1 MLSFLFLVA
10 GVAALALAV
19 VLPLRALLRWRG
31 KPLALPPP
39 DGVGRDR
46 GWLATS
52 GSLAVA
58 GMLCL
63 FAGTSIVQVGAD
75 EVGLLRKIYGGRSLP
90 AGRVI
95 ATNGENGFQAQ
106 VLPPGVSFRPLIR
119 LTHNIDLLPMVE
131 IPNGAYGRMQAA
143 DGAPMP
149 ADQVLA
155 DSWPE
160 DLSARMLDATFFL
173 GEERPG
179 AGPRGQRGAQTSI
192 LKPGRYPLNLYLF
205 RVEVRLPD
213 RTITY
218 DRTGPHVQ
226 RQDRPQ
232 VDLTSV
238 IEVPAGHVG
247 VVKSN
252 VSERGRNCAEERAP
266 ARAEALSVA
275 LVPNGCRGVWREA
288 LLPGAYYMNRDAYAV
303 TLVDVRLQ
311 TWEYK
316 GGYDERRI
324 NLTVDQRGEIQ
335 QSATVTN
342 VPMPREAADR
352 AVMVRVEGWDVPQ
365 ELRVLVQ
372 VTPQNAPFVVASV
385 GGLAEIEDRVITP
398 MIRSVVRNVVG
409 SEIEVG
415 GTRRPTRVLDL
426 IDHRDA
432 IETTIERLVREEAA
446 KAGLEVNQLR
456 LGESVLPPELLVA
469 RRREQLAQQL
479 RQAYQ
484 QETIAQE
491 ERVKTEQARAT
502 ADQQRELVR
511 AQIAVQVSE
520 RTMVERQN
528 LGEAERRYLESLA
541 HGQEAQANVLG
552 PSNALL
558 LQALQQVLA
567 TLREKPELISLAPR
581 LVPQTLVT
589 GGGTGLEG
597 IAAMLRGPVPPEAAP
612 VPTTRPPPLPS
623 R

>member
-1 MLSFLFLVA
+1 MLSFLFLIA
-10 GVAALALAV
+10 GAAALLLAAA
-19 VLPLRALLRWRG
+19 LPLRIWMQRRAS
-31 KPLALPPP
+31 PPALPGP
-39 DGVGRDR
+39 GGSITARST
-46 GWLATS
+46 LATS
-52 GSLAVA
+52 GALAGA
-58 GMLCL
+58 GVLCL
-63 FAGTSIVQVGAD
+63 FAWASIVQVGAD
-75 EVGLLRKIYGGRSLP
+75 EVGHLRKIYGGRSMP

-95 ATNGENGFQAQ
+95 ATGGENGFQAQ

-119 LTHNIDLLPMVE
+119 LTHDIDFLPMVE
-131 IPNGAYGRMQAA
+131 VPNGTYGRIQAA

-149 ADQVLA
+149 SDQVMA
-155 DSWPE
+155 DGWSE
-160 DLSARMLDATFFL
+160 SEAARMLDATHFL

-179 AGPRGQRGAQTSI
+179 AGPRGQRGAQTTI

-205 RVEVRLPD
+205 RVEVRLAD
-213 RTITY
+213 RTVTY
-218 DRTGPHVQ
+218 DLNGLRLVRH
-226 RQDRPQ
+226 DRAQ
-232 VDLTSV
+232 TEITSV

-252 VSERGRNCAEERAP
+252 VTERGRDCREERAP
-266 ARAEALSVA
+266 AQAEALTVA
-275 LVPNGCRGVWREA
+275 LVPNGCRGVWRNP
-288 LLPGAYYMNRDAYAV
+288 LFPGAYYMNRDAYAV

-311 TWEYK
+311 TWEYR

-335 QSATVTN
+335 QTGTTQN
-342 VPMPREAADR
+342 VPVPREAADR

-372 VTPQNAPFVVASV
+372 VTPTNAPFVVASV
-385 GGLAEIEDRVITP
+385 GGLGEIEDRVVTP

-409 SEIEVG
+409 SEIVVAG
-415 GTRRPTRVLDL
+415 QRRATRVLDL
-426 IDHRDA
+426 VDQRDA
-432 IETTIERLVREEAA
+432 IETTIERLVREEAL

-456 LGESVLPPELLVA
+456 FGESVIPPELLVA

-520 RTMVERQN
+520 RTMAERQN
-528 LGEAERRYLESLA
+528 LGEAERRYLEALA
-541 HGQEAQANVLG
+541 RGQEAQANVLG

-558 LQALQQVLA
+558 LQALQQILA
-567 TLREKPELISLAPR
+567 TLREKPELIALAPR

-597 IAAMLRGPVPPEAAP
+597 IAAMLRGPQPAEI
-612 VPTTRPPPLPS
+612 PTTRPPPL